1 MPLGGA
7 GWIHPENWWQ
17 VGWLRLGVVGGSAGL
32 AGARCMDRGLCG
44 KMSAVMP
51 SAHARSI
58 RKSTPVLNYGQCMPY
73 LIIVGHTLASGA
85 MTLYTDVHV
94 LLMPN

>member
-1 MPLGGA
+1 MSSKCGTPCLWGGA
-7 GWIHPENWWQ
+7 TLKI
-17 VGWLRLGVVGGSAGL
+17 GGSAGL

-58 RKSTPVLNYGQCMPY
+58 RKSTPVLNYGRCVPY
-73 LIIVGHTLASGA
+73 LIIVGHTLVSGA
-85 MTLYTDVHV
+85 MTLYTDVYV
-94 LLMPN
+94 LLMSN

>member
-1 MPLGGA
+1 
-7 GWIHPENWWQ
+7 
-17 VGWLRLGVVGGSAGL
+17 
-32 AGARCMDRGLCG
+32 MDRGLCG

-58 RKSTPVLNYGQCMPY
+58 RKSTPVLNYGRCVPY
-73 LIIVGHTLASGA
+73 LIIVGHTLVSGA

-94 LLMPN
+94 LLMSN